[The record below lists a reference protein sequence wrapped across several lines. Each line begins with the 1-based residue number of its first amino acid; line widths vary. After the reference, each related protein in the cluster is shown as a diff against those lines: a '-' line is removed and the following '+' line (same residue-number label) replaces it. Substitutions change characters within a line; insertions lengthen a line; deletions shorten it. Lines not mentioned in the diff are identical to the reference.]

1 MKSQF
6 GGVQMKNKNVLELV
20 YLLIAILAISAL
32 DYLLE
37 RYIGINFMPVVVL
50 VIGIVITVKL
60 FKKNDN
66 QMSVLWK
73 IIPTISILAYSLFT
87 ILLYLGLFNLINW
100 ENQPW
105 LDTISIIA
113 IILYIITFLPLS
125 FFFFFFKYIKKK
137 NLFLIFINIF
147 VEV

>member
-1 MKSQF
+1 
-6 GGVQMKNKNVLELV
+6 MKNKNVLELV

-125 FFFFFFKYIKKK
+125 FYLLFQKYVK
-137 NLFLIFINIF
+137 NSI
-147 VEV
+147 

>member
-125 FFFFFFKYIKKK
+125 FYLLFQKYVK
-137 NLFLIFINIF
+137 NSI
-147 VEV
+147 